1 MMVSTRG
8 RYALRAVI
16 DLAEHC
22 AQGAYVPLADIAARQ
37 GISEKYLE
45 SIAAAL
51 SKAGVVVGVRG
62 KGGGYRLAGDPGQC
76 RVIDVL
82 RATEGSLAPVACLA
96 CEQNSCERAQEC
108 PTLPV
113 WEGLGAVVDEYL
125 AGITIGQ
132 LMRHAV
138 GDGEAGCDEGAL
150 AGCPARFDDT
160 EAAPG
165 ASGVAR

>member
-22 AQGAYVPLADIAARQ
+22 AQEAYVPLADIAARQ

-62 KGGGYRLAGDPGQC
+62 KGGGYRLAGDPEQC

-96 CEQNSCERAQEC
+96 CETNSCERAEGC

-113 WEGLGAVVDEYL
+113 WEGLGEVVDAYL
-125 AGITIGQ
+125 SGITIAQ
-132 LMRHAV
+132 LMGWGSEA
-138 GDGEAGCDEGAL
+138 DGSGEGTGAP
-150 AGCPARFDDT
+150 AGCPARFDD
-160 EAAPG
+160 EGAAG
-165 ASGVAR
+165 AAR